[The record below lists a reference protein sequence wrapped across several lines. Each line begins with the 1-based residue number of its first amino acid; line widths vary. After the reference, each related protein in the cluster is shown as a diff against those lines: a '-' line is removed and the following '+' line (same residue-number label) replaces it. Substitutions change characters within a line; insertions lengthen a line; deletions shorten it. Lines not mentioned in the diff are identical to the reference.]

1 MPIYEYAC
9 GECRDLFELL
19 IRGSEQPVCPKC
31 GGGQVEKQLSVPSA
45 HVGGATELPIW
56 NTPAP
61 SAGCGLPQCGT
72 GRCAMED

>member
-9 GECRDLFELL
+9 AQCRDHFELL
-19 IRGSEQPVCPKC
+19 IRANEQPVCPKC
-31 GGGQVEKQLSVPSA
+31 GGVNVEKQLSVPSA
-45 HVGGATELPIW
+45 HVGGMTDLPIC
-56 NTPAP
+56 NSPAP